1 MKAPTARTLATI
13 RVFACFAKGFP
24 LSGRTFAFLVLFRY
38 SLFTLPYIG
47 TEARRTKRYFSVF
60 SHIYVLRVYLLLS
73 INCCI
78 HDSSEDRVHA
88 DTVEPVLSGP
98 VLSGHPLFSGQLS
111 KSRKL
116 LPLITVILTSIK
128 RSRSP
133 FAKSRRAV
141 SIVLTCIKRP
151 LCKRKPL
158 KYYSSS
164 YKYK

>member
-1 MKAPTARTLATI
+1 MFSTRASVPGTGKKSLGT
-13 RVFACFAKGFP
+13 
-24 LSGRTFAFLVLFRY
+24 
-38 SLFTLPYIG
+38 SLFELQ
-47 TEARRTKRYFSVF
+47 EF
-60 SHIYVLRVYLLLS
+60 HQ
-73 INCCI
+73 
-78 HDSSEDRVHA
+78 H
-88 DTVEPVLSGP
+88 TVEPVLSGP
-98 VLSGHPLFSGQLS
+98 VISGHPLLSGQLS